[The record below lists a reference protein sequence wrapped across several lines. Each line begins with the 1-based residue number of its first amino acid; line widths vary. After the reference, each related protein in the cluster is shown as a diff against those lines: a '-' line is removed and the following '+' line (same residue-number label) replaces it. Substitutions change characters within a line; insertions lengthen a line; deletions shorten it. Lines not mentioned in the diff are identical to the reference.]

1 MRQLLST
8 NANHHFSYKFD
19 TKITLYKFKGHIK
32 VENLAL
38 GNILTFL
45 DLEVTFIT
53 NLDTESQVFF
63 KKSVSAIKMIA
74 FLIFLE
80 VIMSK

>member
-1 MRQLLST
+1 M
-8 NANHHFSYKFD
+8 
-19 TKITLYKFKGHIK
+19 
-32 VENLAL
+32 
-38 GNILTFL
+38 LTFL

-63 KKSVSAIKMIA
+63 KKSVSAIKMTA
-74 FLIFLE
+74 FLIFFK